1 MKSGDVKAYE
11 IEAYFLISPR
21 GFCRDRPVYF
31 ESVSGSG
38 SENPVV
44 ALMALNVPVLL
55 WLAHG
60 WYALM
65 PGVIVFIGGTL
76 FSGVWHVWFE
86 SVTAHETGQGR
97 AASVAD
103 LLHPTRN
110 RPSSSGKRIT
120 PSRRGRF
127 PTRIGS

>member
-1 MKSGDVKAYE
+1 MKLRHM
-11 IEAYFLISPR
+11 FLSVLAVSAAIARYISSP
-21 GFCRDRPVYF
+21 FPA
-31 ESVSGSG
+31 G

-44 ALMALNVPVLL
+44 ALMALNAPVLL
-55 WLAHG
+55 WLAHA

-65 PGVIVFIGGTL
+65 PGVVVFIGGTL

-86 SVTAHETGQGR
+86 SAPRMKQGKGELPPWPICR
-97 AASVAD
+97 
-103 LLHPTRN
+103 HRTRN
-110 RPSSSGKRIT
+110 RPASSGKRIT